1 MRNKGM
7 CLLSTGFLCW
17 VVGAFGQ
24 AQEANTPLKT
34 GDFLPGPFQVLMITG
49 ERAGKFHCPV
59 CEYDLRPAVLVF
71 FPDVDLGPKLIGLLQ
86 KLDALI
92 GKYPAA
98 RLTAGAVFMNDGDYR
113 KLIQQSID
121 SSAKV
126 KDLKLTSAINHKE
139 EQEAKIKKLARDAN
153 LKNLTLG
160 LGSHDDVAAYA
171 ADKNKITVLFYLKQ
185 RVVSIESFAKDNLT
199 DQEMEKVLKTIDAT
213 CMELDQSA
221 RKR

>member
-7 CLLSTGFLCW
+7 CLWSAGLLCW
-17 VVGAFGQ
+17 VVGAFVQ
-24 AQEANTPLKT
+24 AQENKEPLKT

-49 ERAGKFHCPV
+49 ERAGMFHCPV

-71 FPDVDLGPKLIGLLQ
+71 LPDVDLDPKQVGLLQ

-92 GKYPAA
+92 AKYPAA

-113 KLIQQSID
+113 KLIQQNID
-121 SSAKV
+121 NSAKV
-126 KDLKLTSAINHKE
+126 KDLKLTNAINHKE

-160 LGSHDDVAAYA
+160 LGSHDDVAKYA
-171 ADKNKITVLFYLKQ
+171 ADKSKITVLFYLKQ
-185 RVVSIESFAKDNLT
+185 KVISIDSFDKDKLT
-199 DQEMEKVLKTIDAT
+199 DQEVEKVLKPIDAT
-213 CMELDQSA
+213 CAELDQSA